1 MEVIELKNADS
12 DFPDLV
18 KKFGGLNLSACYQCG
33 TCSSDCPVSTEFFY
47 RVRRIM
53 RRTALGLKDKVLP
66 EKDIWCC
73 TTCFTCFD
81 RCPQDAK
88 PTDVILALRRIAARE
103 GYTPQASRNTS
114 ANITKLGH
122 AVPSLEEIEKKRE
135 AMGLPARPPTAATY
149 PEAIREIQLIVKKR
163 GIAEIIRFN
172 WEKMELEG

>member
-81 RCPQDAK
+81 RCPQEVN
-88 PTDVILALRRIAARE
+88 PTDVIVALRRISARE

-122 AVPSLEEIEKKRE
+122 AVPSLEDIEKKRE
-135 AMGLPARPPTAATY
+135 DIGLPARPPTAASH
-149 PEAIREIQLIVKKR
+149 PEAIDEIQKIVKKR

-172 WEKMELEG
+172 WDKMELEE